1 MALRT
6 GLTGGH
12 NLAFMIT
19 FVQGAFVD
27 LKSRLRNELFL
38 KITKWL
44 GFDGWNLLFTFF
56 SRVCVCVGGAGFWKT
71 FWHLEPRPFRA
82 VL

>member
-1 MALRT
+1 M
-6 GLTGGH
+6 
-12 NLAFMIT
+12 AFMIA

-56 SRVCVCVGGAGFWKT
+56 SRVCVCGGGGGGGRFWKRS
-71 FWHLEPRPFRA
+71 WHLEPRPFRT